1 MADPRFR
8 STEEPRDTYPRQSE
22 RSGYG
27 DRYSYS
33 SARDYEAAGVIGERD
48 TRSDAYRDRGTSS
61 YRPDGGSD
69 WDRDYSARGQ
79 ARRHG
84 YDYDYD
90 RSRDYR
96 ARDAYDRGRD
106 YGRNRGDDRGRD
118 EQRGFF
124 DRAGDEIRSW
134 FGDEDAER
142 RRQADMR
149 QSDRDY
155 QEWRSRQVASLD
167 RDYDEYRR
175 ENAQKFDNEFGAWR
189 SERQNQRNS
198 LERVREHMEVIGSD
212 GAHVGTVDKVR
223 GDRILLT
230 KSDADAGGHHHSIPS
245 RWIDAVDDKKV
256 TIRKTAEQAKA
267 HWRDEERSGAFF
279 QDNEEQ
285 PRSSYYYRSSTML

>member
-8 STEEPRDTYPRQSE
+8 STEEPRDDYSRRE
-22 RSGYG
+22 RSDYD
-27 DRYSYS
+27 DRYRYS
-33 SARDYEAAGVIGERD
+33 SARDYEAAGMIGDRQTRGD
-48 TRSDAYRDRGTSS
+48 TYRDRTTAS
-61 YRPDGGSD
+61 YRPEGD

-96 ARDAYDRGRD
+96 AGGYDRD
-106 YGRNRGDDRGRD
+106 RGDGRRR
-118 EQRGFF
+118 EEERGFF

-142 RRQADMR
+142 RRQADLR

-155 QEWRSRQVASLD
+155 HDWRSRQVASLD
-167 RDYDEYRR
+167 RDYQEYRR
-175 ENAQKFDNEFGAWR
+175 ENAQKFDNEFSAWR
-189 SERQNQRNS
+189 SERQSQRTS
-198 LERVREHMEVIGSD
+198 LERVREHMEVVGSD
-212 GAHVGTVDKVR
+212 GAHIGTVDKVR

-230 KSDADAGGHHHSIPS
+230 KGDADAGGHHHSIPS

-256 TIRKTAEQAKA
+256 MIRKTAEQAKA

-279 QDNEEQ
+279 RENEEQ
-285 PRSSYYYRSSTML
+285 PRSSYYYQSWTML